1 MAALHLVSRSPADS
15 RVLAHCLARAGE
27 GDAVLLIEDGVYAA
41 ADAPGGEILRE
52 LAGRVA
58 MYVLVPDLDARGLS
72 ITPRWPEIQAV
83 DYSGFVA
90 LTTAHNP
97 IVSWC

>member
-1 MAALHLVSRSPADS
+1 MATLHLVSRSPADS
-15 RVLAHCLARAGE
+15 RALAQCLARAGE
-27 GDAVLLIEDGVYAA
+27 GDAVLLIEDGVYAVA
-41 ADAPGGEILRE
+41 GAPGGESLRDMT
-52 LAGRVA
+52 GRVA
-58 MYVLVPDLDARGLS
+58 LYVLVPDLEARGLS
-72 ITPRWPEIQAV
+72 ISSQWPDAQMV

>member
-27 GDAVLLIEDGVYAA
+27 GDAVLLIEEGVHAA
-41 ADAPGGEILRE
+41 AEVPGGEVLGE
-52 LAGRVA
+52 VAGRVA
-58 MYVLVPDLDARGLS
+58 VYVLAPDLEARGLS
-72 ITPRWPEIQAV
+72 IAPRWPEIQAV

-90 LTTAHNP
+90 LTTAFNP